1 MKKGKIVALVCAAA
15 LCFSAFAGCV
25 QDNRELAT
33 VNGEA
38 ITSGEFKFYLEN
50 MKELLIQQLGL
61 DIEDESSWSTVEI
74 ENRKA
79 IDVAKEKALD
89 DAVGIMIQVQKAE
102 QEGITLT
109 EDDKAEVRRQKSSLI
124 QQYGGES
131 AFNDKLSQWQISSS
145 NFDEILQDYKLAS
158 KLKDKLVAE
167 DPELSEVS
175 DNEVQEEYDKAIE
188 EVTNSALHVKH
199 ILILFQPENGEVRD
213 EVTTQALAQE
223 ALDKINAGED
233 FEAVLA
239 EYNEDSGQPEDG
251 YNFTHN
257 DGTMVQEFDDASYA
271 LGVGDVSGLV
281 KTSYGYHIIK
291 RYPFTQELPSLDEV
305 RDQLISSIQSVR
317 YTDRVSQWKQEA
329 EIVKN
334 DAVYNEIQ

>member
-1 MKKGKIVALVCAAA
+1 MKKGKVIAVVCAAV

-25 QDNRELAT
+25 QDNRELASI
-33 VNGEA
+33 NGEK

-61 DIEDESSWSTVEI
+61 EISSESDWSTVEI

-89 DAVGIMIQVQKAE
+89 DAVGIMIQVQRAKEA
-102 QEGITLT
+102 GITLT
-109 EDDKAEVRRQKSSLI
+109 EDDKAAVRKQKSSLI

-131 AFNDKLSQWQISSS
+131 AFNEKLKQWQITSSD
-145 NFDEILQDYKLAS
+145 FDGILQDYKMAS
-158 KLKDKLVAE
+158 NLKDKLVAE
-167 DPELSEVS
+167 DPNLGEVS
-175 DNEVQEEYDKAIE
+175 ENEVQEEYDKAKE
-188 EVTNSALHVKH
+188 EVANNALHVKH
-199 ILILFQPENGEVRD
+199 ILVLFQPENGEERD
-213 EVTTQALAQE
+213 ELTTQARAQE
-223 ALDKINAGED
+223 ALDKVNAGED

-239 EYNEDSGQPEDG
+239 EYNEDGGQPEDG
-251 YNFTHN
+251 YTFTHN
-257 DGTMVQEFDDASYA
+257 DGTMVKEFDDASYA

-291 RYPFTQELPSLDEV
+291 RYPFTQEIASLDEV
-305 RDQLISSIQSVR
+305 RDQVISSIQSVR
-317 YTDRVSQWKQEA
+317 YTDRVAQWKQEA

-334 DAVYNEIQ
+334 DAVYNEIK